1 MAMAVGLAA
10 IVPGAALVC
19 VAAGYALAAAWLS
32 RRKPAHSGAMAATP
46 VSVLKPLCGAEPR
59 LYANLAT
66 FCRQR
71 HPCFQLVF
79 GVRAADDPAIAVVE
93 RLRRDFPACDIAL
106 VIDPRVHGSNPKVS
120 NLINL
125 FRAARHDTLV
135 IADSDVAVAPDY
147 LGRVTAPL
155 AQAGV
160 GVVTCLYRGHAIGGF
175 WSRLGAQFVDD
186 WFAPAVRIAHAGG
199 SRRFAFGATIA
210 LRRDALA
217 AIGGFESLRDR
228 LADDF
233 WLGELTRRQGLRT
246 VLSEV
251 VVTTDITEDR
261 FADLW
266 RHELRW
272 LRTVRSLDPAGFAF
286 TFITFTWPMLA
297 LGVWLAPLPL
307 VFAVAAAGVVARSL
321 LAGSIDAAL
330 HAPLRDGLLLAGW
343 VVALKGRHVQWRDQV
358 LPVRNGQHSGPAPAL
373 TPAPLPQAGEGRK
386 PAATEPRSL
395 HSRDGDAR
403 AHASAAPVRAP
414 TVGSPLPLAGE
425 GQGVRAGVS
434 TKSQPRNHSLTGI
447 HTKRPL

>member
-1 MAMAVGLAA
+1 MAAGLAA
-10 IVPGAALVC
+10 ILPGAALVC

-32 RRKPAHSGAMAATP
+32 RRKPTQGSAMAATP

-106 VIDPRVHGSNPKVS
+106 VIDPRVHGSNLKVS

-125 FRAARHDTLV
+125 FRAARHDALV

-147 LGRVTAPL
+147 LARVTAPL
-155 AQAGV
+155 ADAGV
-160 GVVTCLYRGHAIGGF
+160 GVVTCLYRGHAVGGF
-175 WSRLGAQFVDD
+175 WPRLGAQFIDD

-217 AIGGFESLRDR
+217 AIGGFEALRDR

-233 WLGELTRRQGLRT
+233 WLGELTRRLGLRT

-251 VVTTDITEDR
+251 VVTTDITEDGC
-261 FADLW
+261 ALLW
-266 RHELRW
+266 RRELRW
-272 LRTVRSLDPAGFAF
+272 LRTIRSLNPAGFGF

-297 LGVWLAPLPL
+297 LGAWLAPLPL
-307 VFAVAAAGVVARSL
+307 VLAVSAVGMIARSVLAGGVAAAIR
-321 LAGSIDAAL
+321 
-330 HAPLRDGLLLAGW
+330 APLRDALLLAGW
-343 VVALKGRHVQWRDQV
+343 FFALTGRRVQWREQV
-358 LPVRNGQHSGPAPAL
+358 LSVRDRQHSGQAPAL
-373 TPAPLPQAGEGRK
+373 SPAPLPQAGEGRK
-386 PAATEPRSL
+386 PNT
-395 HSRDGDAR
+395 
-403 AHASAAPVRAP
+403 
-414 TVGSPLPLAGE
+414 
-425 GQGVRAGVS
+425 
-434 TKSQPRNHSLTGI
+434 QPFTGI

>member
-1 MAMAVGLAA
+1 MAAGLAA
-10 IVPGAALVC
+10 ILPGAALVC
-19 VAAGYALAAAWLS
+19 VTAGYALAATWLS
-32 RRKPAHSGAMAATP
+32 RRKPAHGGAVASTP

-93 RLRRDFPACDIAL
+93 RLGRDFPACDIAL
-106 VIDPRVHGSNPKVS
+106 VIDPRVHGSNLKVS

-125 FRAARHDTLV
+125 SGAARHDALV
-135 IADSDVAVAPDY
+135 IADSDVAVAPDH
-147 LGRVTAPL
+147 LARVTAPL

-217 AIGGFESLRDR
+217 AIGGFGALRDR
-228 LADDF
+228 LADDY
-233 WLGELTRRQGLRT
+233 WLGELTRRLGLRT

-261 FADLW
+261 FTPLW

-272 LRTVRSLDPAGFAF
+272 MRTIASLNAMGYAF
-286 TFITFTWPMLA
+286 SFITFTWPMLA

-307 VFAVAAAGVVARSL
+307 VIAAALVGVMARSVLAGSVAAALR
-321 LAGSIDAAL
+321 
-330 HAPLRDGLLLAGW
+330 APLRDGLLLACW
-343 VVALKGRHVQWRDQV
+343 ALALAGKRVWWREQV
-358 LPVRNGQHSGPAPAL
+358 LSVGEAQHSGRAPAL
-373 TPAPLPQAGEGRK
+373 SPTPLPQAGEGRK
-386 PAATEPRSL
+386 QPKPAPDTQAF
-395 HSRDGDAR
+395 
-403 AHASAAPVRAP
+403 
-414 TVGSPLPLAGE
+414 
-425 GQGVRAGVS
+425 
-434 TKSQPRNHSLTGI
+434 TGI

>member
-1 MAMAVGLAA
+1 MAAALAA
-10 IVPGAALVC
+10 ILPGAALVC
-19 VAAGYALAAAWLS
+19 AAAGYALAAAWLS
-32 RRKPAHSGAMAATP
+32 RRGPAPSAAMAATP

-106 VIDPRVHGSNPKVS
+106 VIDPQVHGSNLKVS

-125 FRAARHDTLV
+125 FGAARHDALV

-147 LGRVTAPL
+147 LARVTAPL

-175 WSRLGAQFVDD
+175 WPGLGAQFIDD

-210 LRRDALA
+210 LRRDTLA
-217 AIGGFESLRDR
+217 AIGGFDALRDR

-233 WLGELTRRQGLRT
+233 WLGELTRRQGLQT
-246 VLSEV
+246 VLSDV
-251 VVTTDITEDR
+251 VVTTDVTEDR
-261 FADLW
+261 FSELW

-272 LRTVRSLDPAGFAF
+272 LRTIRSLNPAGFAF
-286 TFITFTWPMLA
+286 TFVTFTWPALA
-297 LGVWLAPLPL
+297 LGVWLAPLPP
-307 VFAVAAAGVVARSL
+307 VMAAAVVGVAARSV
-321 LAGSIDAAL
+321 LAGSAAAAL
-330 HAPLRDGLLLAGW
+330 RAPLRDGLLLAGW
-343 VVALKGRHVQWRDQV
+343 VFAMAGRRVRWREQELSV
-358 LPVRNGQHSGPAPAL
+358 LDSQHSGRAPAL
-373 TPAPLPQAGEGRK
+373 SPAPLPQAGEGRK
-386 PAATEPRSL
+386 PAQS
-395 HSRDGDAR
+395 
-403 AHASAAPVRAP
+403 
-414 TVGSPLPLAGE
+414 SPDTSPF
-425 GQGVRAGVS
+425 
-434 TKSQPRNHSLTGI
+434 TGI
-447 HTKRPL
+447 HTKRPS